1 MDTTNQPPPHL
12 ALRTAKKL
20 NPKLI
25 WRMKRTIADSIM
37 KTPASLP
44 GCRKPQG
51 FSNPQLVAMR
61 RDYFRRLAKAKLLN
75 TPDAPAV
82 EAYLKRLDEE
92 LARRKITIQD
102 PELT

>member
-1 MDTTNQPPPHL
+1 
-12 ALRTAKKL
+12 
-20 NPKLI
+20 
-25 WRMKRTIADSIM
+25 M

-44 GCRKPQG
+44 KTRKHIG

-61 RDYFRRLAKAKLLN
+61 RDYFRRLVKAKLLN
-75 TPDAPAV
+75 TPDTPAI

-102 PELT
+102 PELN

>member
-1 MDTTNQPPPHL
+1 
-12 ALRTAKKL
+12 
-20 NPKLI
+20 
-25 WRMKRTIADSIM
+25 MKRTIADSIM

-44 GCRKPQG
+44 GGRKPQG
-51 FSNPQLVAMR
+51 FSNH
-61 RDYFRRLAKAKLLN
+61 FRRLAKAKLLN
-75 TPDAPAV
+75 TPDAPAI

>member
-1 MDTTNQPPPHL
+1 
-12 ALRTAKKL
+12 
-20 NPKLI
+20 
-25 WRMKRTIADSIM
+25 M

-44 GCRKPQG
+44 YGRKLQG
-51 FSNPQLVAMR
+51 FSNPLLVSMR

>member
-1 MDTTNQPPPHL
+1 MANTGTTRDRVWGSVTNE
-12 ALRTAKKL
+12 R
-20 NPKLI
+20 
-25 WRMKRTIADSIM
+25 D
-37 KTPASLP
+37 P
-44 GCRKPQG
+44 GGRKPQG

>member
-1 MDTTNQPPPHL
+1 
-12 ALRTAKKL
+12 
-20 NPKLI
+20 
-25 WRMKRTIADSIM
+25 MKRTIADSIM
-37 KTPASLP
+37 KTPANLP
-44 GCRKPQG
+44 KTRKPTG

-75 TPDAPAV
+75 TPDAPAI

-102 PELT
+102 PELN

>member
-1 MDTTNQPPPHL
+1 
-12 ALRTAKKL
+12 
-20 NPKLI
+20 
-25 WRMKRTIADSIM
+25 MKQTIADSIM
-37 KTPASLP
+37 KPQTPSSLP
-44 GCRKPQG
+44 KGRKLTG

-61 RDYFRRLAKAKLLN
+61 RDYFRRLVKAKLLN

-102 PELT
+102 PELN

>member
-1 MDTTNQPPPHL
+1 MNSK
-12 ALRTAKKL
+12 AKARK
-20 NPKLI
+20 
-25 WRMKRTIADSIM
+25 WRTIVDSIM
-37 KTPASLP
+37 RTPASLP
-44 GCRKPQG
+44 KSRKLTG

-75 TPDAPAV
+75 TPDAPAI

-102 PELT
+102 PELN

>member
-1 MDTTNQPPPHL
+1 
-12 ALRTAKKL
+12 
-20 NPKLI
+20 
-25 WRMKRTIADSIM
+25 MKRTIADSIM
-37 KTPASLP
+37 KTPDSLP
-44 GCRKPQG
+44 NTRKPTG

-61 RDYFRRLAKAKLLN
+61 RDYFRRLVKAKLLN